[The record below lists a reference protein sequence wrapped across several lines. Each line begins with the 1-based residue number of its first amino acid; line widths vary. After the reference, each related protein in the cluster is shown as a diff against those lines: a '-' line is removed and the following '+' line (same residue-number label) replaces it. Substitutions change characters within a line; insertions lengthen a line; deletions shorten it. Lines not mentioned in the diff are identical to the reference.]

1 MRREAPRKAGIVR
14 LVEELDE
21 SPGAF
26 YPASN
31 NHLLDIETLAQPD
44 IRFFVA
50 RREGEALGCVALRV
64 DPAGYGEVKRLYVP
78 PRARGLALGRRLLAA
93 IEEQAR
99 RERLTSLRLETGI
112 HQPEALGLLR
122 AAGFVG
128 NPPLPRHSP
137 DPFDGFLGKTPP
149 ASPLAGRAPPRAPP
163 FSPSPTARPVPP

>member
-1 MRREAPRKAGIVR
+1 MTVTIAPESPHQPEIVR

-21 SPGAF
+21 YLGAL
-26 YPASN
+26 YPAES

-93 IEEQAR
+93 VEEQAR
-99 RERLTSLRLETGI
+99 RERLTLLRLETGI
-112 HQPEALGLLR
+112 RQPEALGLFR
-122 AAGFVG
+122 AAGFVEI
-128 NPPLPRHSP
+128 PPFADYTP
-137 DPFDGFLGKTPP
+137 DPLSIFMEKAL
-149 ASPLAGRAPPRAPP
+149 
-163 FSPSPTARPVPP
+163 TA